1 MSIKQGMEIKELR
14 ARVEVME
21 GKINE
26 MGLTPRTVG
35 GTIEPGVEKKPAK
48 EKATK
53 SK

>member
-1 MSIKQGMEIKELR
+1 MSMKQAQEIRELR
-14 ARVEVME
+14 GRIETLE

-26 MGLTPRTVG
+26 MGLTPRKVG

-48 EKATK
+48 KPVTK